1 MRHSRL
7 KLVSLLFIVLLSA
20 GLLGDSALAVTA
32 PYETLTEDYRG
43 RLVSSQTGY
52 LPVRALTVFGD
63 LELNGAT
70 DIFIQGETLYVADT
84 VNGRIIVS
92 TLRGEL
98 LDTVGEEVLTAP
110 TGLFVNA
117 EGHIYV
123 ADPRAEQVFVFSAEG
138 ELMESFGKPEE
149 VLYGQENRFV
159 PQKIVVDKAGS
170 MYVISEGNT
179 NGIAQLSAYG
189 EFLGYFGANYTPLPI
204 NQIIRRLLFTDEQR
218 GQLRLNVPSSPRNLD
233 IDDVGLIHTVTQGA
247 GDEGLKKFNMAGVN
261 MLDRGS
267 VDNNVADVATGQI
280 DNIFAVSTSGYIYEY
295 NREGNLIFL
304 FGGRDDG
311 RNRGGLFVSAA
322 AIDVDSR
329 GNLYVLDTEANS
341 IQVFEKTEYAQ
352 TVHEA
357 MSLYQRGQYVESKE
371 PWEAVLSQNSFFD
384 YANRG
389 LGSAFYKLED
399 YEDSLAAFRLG
410 GDRAGYSD
418 SYWEVRNV
426 FLKDNLIYI
435 FIGILLLYAASK
447 IIRSLDRRYA
457 VLGPVKRARKWFR
470 NISLI
475 QQIGFLSYVP
485 RNPADAYYGI
495 KKEKKVSLL
504 SSTIIYG
511 LFFAIYVISKYFSGF
526 LFKSVG
532 DGQYTLVM
540 DAVRVFGLLALF
552 IVSNH
557 LISSIREGEGKLR
570 DVYNGLAYSLVPY
583 LALKPIVFLLSHV
596 LTHNESFIITF
607 LNGII
612 YTAVIIL
619 VYVMI
624 KEIQYYTF
632 RDTFINVFLTLF
644 TMAIF
649 LITGIIIFSFI
660 SQVFD
665 FIVSIF
671 MEVVYRVS

>member
-20 GLLGDSALAVTA
+20 SLLGDSALAVTA

-138 ELMESFGKPEE
+138 ALMESFGKPEE

>member
-84 VNGRIIVS
+84 VNGRIVVS

-457 VLGPVKRARKWFR
+457 VLGPVKRARKRFR